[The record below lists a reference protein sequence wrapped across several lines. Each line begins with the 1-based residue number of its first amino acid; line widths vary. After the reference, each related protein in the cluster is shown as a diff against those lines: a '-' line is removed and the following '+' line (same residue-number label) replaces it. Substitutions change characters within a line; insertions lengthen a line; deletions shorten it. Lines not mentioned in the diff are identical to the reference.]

1 MPAQICSIINFFHTR
16 KYDQGFSLLVFAD
29 ELINDYL
36 QHIITVT
43 SILCRHKDMFLTVLN
58 QVTASTF
65 TLGELCPGT
74 L

>member
-16 KYDQGFSLLVFAD
+16 KYDQFSLLVFAD

>member
-1 MPAQICSIINFFHTR
+1 MH
-16 KYDQGFSLLVFAD
+16 DQGLSPLVFAD
-29 ELINDYL
+29 DLIMKYL

-43 SILCRHKDMFLTVLN
+43 SILSRHKDMFLTVLN

>member
-1 MPAQICSIINFFHTR
+1 MINFFHNR
-16 KYDQGFSLLVFAD
+16 MHDQGLSHLVFAD

-74 L
+74 LW

>member
-1 MPAQICSIINFFHTR
+1 M
-16 KYDQGFSLLVFAD
+16 YDQGLSLLVFAD
-29 ELINDYL
+29 ELITDYL

-43 SILCRHKDMFLTVLN
+43 SILCRHMDMFLTVLN